1 MSLSKDELL
10 QLMAYVDGEVEE
22 GELPEVLALL
32 AKSDLA
38 RGIVEQHSAVGDWVR
53 ASAEEHAIAG
63 RADGIASAVMAEVA
77 ALDGAKVVAIQR
89 GRHAQ
94 TRERIMA
101 FGVLCAVAASVSLF
115 YLWPHAAGRNGAPTG
130 PLAVQNA
137 LPGAQEPRETASASG
152 KPTAPVQVAAAEPEG
167 QGIDVQAVESP
178 DHAISIFYVPA
189 ATGADPHASS
199 VVVWIGEE

>member
-1 MSLSKDELL
+1 MSLSRDELL

-22 GELPEVLALL
+22 SELPKVLALL

-38 RGIVEQHSAVGDWVR
+38 RRIVEQHSAVGDWVR
-53 ASAEEHAIAG
+53 ASGEEQAIAG

-77 ALDGAKVVAIQR
+77 ALDGAKVVAIQHGQNAR
-89 GRHAQ
+89 
-94 TRERIMA
+94 TRERVIA

-115 YLWPHAAGRNGAPTG
+115 YLWPHASGRNGAQAG
-130 PLAVQNA
+130 PVAVENA
-137 LPGAQEPRETASASG
+137 RPGAHEPADSASG
-152 KPTAPVQVAAAEPEG
+152 EPAAPVQVAAAEPEG

-178 DHAISIFYVPA
+178 DHAVSIFYVPA

-199 VVVWIGEE
+199 VVVWIGEK